1 MMFHDRFCDA
11 RDAFLSEALGVAM
24 IEVLPGRGVFGRWR
38 FLPARGS
45 VRLVR

>member
-1 MMFHDRFCDA
+1 MRLHGRFCDA
-11 RDAFLSEALGVAM
+11 RDAFLREAPGVAM